1 MNTGGEST
9 WSSVWAFTTIPQIPG
24 VPTLTAPA
32 NNATDVALNTSLT
45 WNAVTEATSYHV
57 EVSSVSDFSITLMNT
72 TVASTSSTFSNE
84 LSNNTKYYWR
94 ISAVNDGGESSWS
107 TVWNFTTTV
116 SIYIDN
122 VQGSDG
128 FFIFPNPTTGI
139 INIKFGFPV
148 DEETI
153 LWIYNNMGQVVKNYT
168 LRLKID
174 QTITLNINNLPSG
187 TYLIKLK
194 SKGTFKNK
202 IIILK

>member
-1 MNTGGEST
+1 MPVDCRHQGIST
-9 WSSVWAFTTIPQIPG
+9 SADITAEIGNGYIAFIG
-24 VPTLTAPA
+24 
-32 NNATDVALNTSLT
+32 
-45 WNAVTEATSYHV
+45 ATSYHV

-94 ISAVNDGGESSWS
+94 ISAVNNGGESSWS

-128 FFIFPNPTTGI
+128 FFVFPNPTTGI

-194 SKGTFKNK
+194 SKGIFKNK